1 MYISRSLISHLYRDL
16 LRTHHTFSPPVLVLV
31 ALEPDALCACR
42 ILTALLK
49 RDYIPHK
56 IQPIA
61 GYGDLSRAGLE
72 LVRPMRTCDG
82 GSGGIV
88 VCLGVG
94 GLIDLEEAL
103 GLEDDGEGNGKDGT
117 DGGANGEGQ
126 GLGNVDVWVFD
137 SRRPWHLSNVFGGHG
152 LTTDELLNGAD
163 KVRRER
169 GIERGRV
176 LQNFKSGRGGI
187 FVFDDG
193 DIEEELT
200 TEREAY
206 CEIEAMPDLGDEDD
220 VSDVDGAGTD
230 SESDDEDGLPPGAQ
244 PTRKR
249 KSPSDSDDG
258 SEDDSN
264 SVDGN
269 NSSPPR
275 QKRKH
280 SAHSSSPVTREK
292 NDNRLRKRLVRMRRK
307 HERVLR
313 DYYSLGTSYSEPV
326 SSMMYSLAS
335 ELGREDND
343 LLWQAIVGVSSL
355 ELYGRTAT
363 GTGLAPIST
372 HGGSAG
378 WTGSRGERIR
388 AILRDEARRLNPT
401 DPAEVTRERA
411 MGDSQMA
418 AIPTH
423 ARSANDMSIRL
434 SPEPRFLLV
443 RHWSLYDSMLHSPYL
458 SSRLQMWSDA
468 GVRRLHKLLAKMGI
482 SLAQSRQNYVHMD
495 IDIKQGLR
503 ERLLKYAPI
512 YGLEGLLPTSSHTL
526 GKEGWGFV
534 RFWGWKACLSAA
546 DVSIIIGAV
555 LELGKSVVKPGLRES
570 FSAENRGPG
579 NNRVDLSKDM
589 NSASSHTKDDHAMH
603 DNVMNRF
610 WAAYDALGSVDLLK
624 SHIHT
629 AQHLHRAIFRTG
641 KSLIIKKQI
650 HHLRAFRI
658 AVVKEGPDIQLFSHP
673 GALVKLALWIQEA
686 VEEINGSRG
695 DTKGNELVLAGLDDE
710 RGVYVVVGLGGGSK
724 PELSQHAVKERTRKR
739 EAKRKRKEAAAEA
752 KRQAK
757 EAQRAQRRKKRVA
770 GLGEGNDDGGDE
782 GVGSADGNHE
792 TESESSEEEEE
803 EEDDDDDDDDD
814 DDSDGEDAGPK
825 TRKNGFGLAFLEVAE
840 ETGARVKLDSFEHSV
855 VEVKKE
861 DLSGFLE
868 GLSMKRVVR

>member
-16 LRTHHTFSPPVLVLV
+16 LRTHHTFSPPVLLLV

-61 GYGDLSRAGLE
+61 GYGDLGRAGAE

-94 GLIDLEEAL
+94 GLVDLEEAL
-103 GLEDDGEGNGKDGT
+103 GLEDDGGLL
-117 DGGANGEGQ
+117 GGRN

-152 LTTDELLNGAD
+152 LTTEELLNGAD
-163 KVRRER
+163 RVRRER
-169 GIERGRV
+169 GIEKGRV

-193 DIEEELT
+193 DIEEELA

-206 CEIEAMPDLGDEDD
+206 CEIEAMPDLGDEAEAD
-220 VSDVDGAGTD
+220 VSDTDGSATD
-230 SESDDEDGLPPGAQ
+230 GESDRGDIEDGPPPGAQ

-249 KSPSDSDDG
+249 KSPSDSEDDDDDG
-258 SEDDSN
+258 DDDSIN
-264 SVDGN
+264 EHE
-269 NSSPPR
+269 SSPPR

-292 NDNRLRKRLVRMRRK
+292 NTNRLRKRLVRMRRK

-343 LLWQAIVGVSSL
+343 LLWHAIVGVGSL

-363 GTGLAPIST
+363 GIGLAPIST
-372 HGGSAG
+372 DGGAAG
-378 WTGSRGERIR
+378 WTGGRGERIR

-411 MGDSQMA
+411 MGDTQMA

-458 SSRLQMWSDA
+458 SSRLQMWNDA

-482 SLAQSRQNYVHMD
+482 SLTQSKQNYVHMD
-495 IDIKQGLR
+495 IDIKHGLR

-512 YGLEGLLPTSSHTL
+512 YGLDGLLPTASHTL

-555 LELGKSVVKPGLRES
+555 LELGKSILKPGLRES
-570 FSAENRGPG
+570 STVENRGSVG
-579 NNRVDLSKDM
+579 NRTDRSKDM
-589 NSASSHTKDDHAMH
+589 SSANGHPSEHAIH
-603 DNVMNRF
+603 ENTMNRF

-624 SHIHT
+624 SHIQT

-641 KSLIIKKQI
+641 KSLILKKQI

-695 DTKGNELVLAGLDDE
+695 DTKGTSLSW
-710 RGVYVVVGLGGGSK
+710 LG
-724 PELSQHAVKERTRKR
+724 
-739 EAKRKRKEAAAEA
+739 
-752 KRQAK
+752 
-757 EAQRAQRRKKRVA
+757 
-770 GLGEGNDDGGDE
+770 
-782 GVGSADGNHE
+782 
-792 TESESSEEEEE
+792 
-803 EEDDDDDDDDD
+803 
-814 DDSDGEDAGPK
+814 
-825 TRKNGFGLAFLEVAE
+825 
-840 ETGARVKLDSFEHSV
+840 
-855 VEVKKE
+855 
-861 DLSGFLE
+861 
-868 GLSMKRVVR
+868 

>member
-1 MYISRSLISHLYRDL
+1 MYVTRGLISHLYQHL
-16 LRTHHTFSPPVLVLV
+16 LRTHHALSPPVLILV

-42 ILTALLK
+42 VLTALLK

-61 GYGDLSRAGLE
+61 GYGDLSRAGAE

-88 VCLGVG
+88 ICLGVG

-103 GLEDDGEGNGKDGT
+103 GLEEEDVGRDGRVDDHAKK
-117 DGGANGEGQ
+117 

-163 KVRRER
+163 RLPRER
-169 GIERGRV
+169 GIDKGRV
-176 LQNFKSGRGGI
+176 LHNYKPGVGGI

-193 DIEEELT
+193 DIEEELA

-206 CEIEAMPDLGDEDD
+206 CEIEAMPDLGDESD
-220 VSDVDGAGTD
+220 VSDKDGSGTD
-230 SESDDEDGLPPGAQ
+230 SESDRGNEDDEPPPGAQ

-249 KSPSDSDDG
+249 KSPSVSDDDDDDN
-258 SEDDSN
+258 EDSKGDYR
-264 SVDGN
+264 
-269 NSSPPR
+269 SSPPR

-280 SAHSSSPVTREK
+280 SANSSSPINREINNTNK
-292 NDNRLRKRLVRMRRK
+292 LRKRLVRTRQK

-326 SSMMYSLAS
+326 SSMVYSLAS

-355 ELYGRTAT
+355 DLYGRTAT
-363 GTGLAPIST
+363 GIGLVPIST
-372 HGGSAG
+372 DGGAAG

-388 AILRDEARRLNPT
+388 AILRDEVRRLNPT
-401 DPAEVTRERA
+401 DPAEIVRERA

-443 RHWSLYDSMLHSPYL
+443 RHWSLYESMLHSPYL

-468 GVRRLHKLLAKMGI
+468 GVRRLHKLLAKMGV
-482 SLAQSRQNYVHMD
+482 SLAQSKQNYVHMD
-495 IDIKQGLR
+495 MDIKRGLR
-503 ERLLKYAPI
+503 ERLLKYAPV
-512 YGLEGLLPTSSHTL
+512 YGLEGLLPTASHTL

-546 DVSIIIGAV
+546 DVSIIVGAV
-555 LELGKSVVKPGLRES
+555 LELGKTDSKSGLRES
-570 FSAENRGPG
+570 STAENRGLVKSRTEG
-579 NNRVDLSKDM
+579 VKDIGP
-589 NSASSHTKDDHAMH
+589 SSRLAGERAAQ
-603 DNVMNRF
+603 DNVMGRF
-610 WAAYDALGSVDLLK
+610 WAAYDALGSVNVLM
-624 SHIHT
+624 SHIQT

-641 KSLIIKKQI
+641 KSLIMKKQI

-658 AVVKEGPDIQLFSHP
+658 AVVKEGPDIQLFTHP
-673 GALVKLALWIQEA
+673 GALVKLALWLQEA
-686 VEEINGSRG
+686 IEEINGSRG
-695 DTKGNELVLAGLDDE
+695 DTKGNELVLAGLDED

-724 PELSQHAVKERTRKR
+724 PGLSQQAAREKTQKR
-739 EAKRKRKEAAAEA
+739 EARRKRKEAAAET
-752 KRQAK
+752 KRQTQ
-757 EAQRAQRRKKRVA
+757 EARRLQRRNKRSNRPVVEKEDDEAASAA
-770 GLGEGNDDGGDE
+770 GNSQGESD
-782 GVGSADGNHE
+782 
-792 TESESSEEEEE
+792 SSEEDEDEDE
-803 EEDDDDDDDDD
+803 DEDDEDDE
-814 DDSDGEDAGPK
+814 SEDEDTSGSK
-825 TRKNGFGLAFLEVAE
+825 TRKNRFGLAFLEVAE
-840 ETGARVKLDSFEHSV
+840 ESGARVKLDSFEHSV

-868 GLSMKRVVR
+868 GLSMKRVVK